1 MIKEF
6 TCVVCPNGCR
16 ITAEWNSENEEY
28 KITGNACSRGLTYVR
43 QELTGPVRTFAT
55 SVGVT
60 GGVLPLASVR
70 VTAPIP
76 LSRVKEAVELI
87 HAQTLT
93 APVHAGDVLL
103 HDFMGLACDVIVT
116 KTVEACPEEAAR

>member
-16 ITAEWNSENEEY
+16 ITAGRDSDREEFR
-28 KITGNACSRGLTYVR
+28 ITGNACSRGLAYVKK
-43 QELTGPVRTFAT
+43 ELTGPERTFAT

-87 HAQTLT
+87 HAQTLK
-93 APVHAGDVLL
+93 APVHAGDVVL
-103 HDFMGLACDVIVT
+103 HGLMGFPCDVIVT
-116 KTVEACPEEAAR
+116 KNVEACPQEAIS